1 MKGIYPDLLHI
12 LDLALLVDMY
22 ASSYTNGAR
31 TTDTFFV
38 LATCSLLWWWF
49 ELSHNICVTAGPSY
63 NSGIPHGCRA
73 RAQLFSMQTLGT
85 KNSSYPAIG
94 QKRLSGA
101 ASRMMVYFA
110 IIMASEI
117 AEQHPSDIHR
127 SVLKK
132 HVLTK
137 HILKFPNENMGPSGG
152 SMMSFQL
159 WPESQLYM
167 REMDLARCLMG
178 SCSKQSF
185 RNK

>member
-1 MKGIYPDLLHI
+1 
-12 LDLALLVDMY
+12 
-22 ASSYTNGAR
+22 
-31 TTDTFFV
+31 
-38 LATCSLLWWWF
+38 
-49 ELSHNICVTAGPSY
+49 
-63 NSGIPHGCRA
+63 
-73 RAQLFSMQTLGT
+73 
-85 KNSSYPAIG
+85 
-94 QKRLSGA
+94 
-101 ASRMMVYFA
+101 MMVYFA

-159 WPESQLYM
+159 WPESQLYL

-185 RNK
+185 TT